1 MSKRRIYNVNP
12 TGDGD
17 WEVKGRGADRAV
29 KVFDNKTEA
38 IERAKDLA
46 QKGPL
51 GQVVIRKS
59 DGTIQTEHT
68 YGEDPERSKG

>member
-1 MSKRRIYNVNP
+1 MSKRRVYNVNP

-17 WEVKGRGADRAV
+17 WEVKGRRADRAV
-29 KVFDNKTEA
+29 KVYDKKADA
-38 IERAKDLA
+38 IERAKNLA

-59 DGTIQTEHT
+59 DGTIQTEYT
-68 YGEDPERSKG
+68 YGEDPVRSKG